1 MRSRSRRQGFTLIEL
16 LVVISIIGVLVGLL
30 LPAIN
35 SAREAGRRAQCQNNL
50 KNISLA
56 LNAFANRKNA
66 YPAAGTFFEFS
77 GTIASGDPTQS
88 VLVGAQG
95 AGATGV
101 PQAVA
106 ARAAY
111 SWVVDIAQ
119 DLDQADIANNWTRH
133 LPYWAPGNL
142 SNTDNS
148 TIPNAQLT
156 KALGILRCPDDNNFS
171 TNEGNLSYVA
181 NGGYVRFPAVPIQW
195 NGFQADGLP
204 GPNGG
209 GSGGPV
215 TFDLS
220 GTAPSPFFN
229 QGVASK
235 MGVMFLNSIYD
246 SSFPLENGNI
256 PASQNGRN
264 PQWGGVK
271 TTLSSI
277 ADGTGSTVLLGES
290 TLVGYSSGVPYS
302 GGQATNWAAPFPN
315 FSMFIGSDKICGSN
329 GTCTG
334 TFGSPANYLPT
345 DDLPAWSFSNKVGT
359 FENIGY
365 GQVLTLKGSFP
376 FVNSGHPSGSN
387 YAFCD
392 GSVRF
397 INNTIDGTVYAKI
410 LTPAGTKLPLPYKQ
424 LPVSQDAFVQ

>member
-1 MRSRSRRQGFTLIEL
+1 MKARSRRQGFTLIEL

-35 SAREAGRRAQCQNNL
+35 AARESGRRAQCQNNMRQL
-50 KNISLA
+50 ALA
-56 LNAFANRKNA
+56 LNAFAGRKNA
-66 YPAAGTFFEFS
+66 YPAAGTFFELPA
-77 GTIASGDPTQS
+77 TIVSGDPTTS
-88 VLVGAQG
+88 VLAAAQG

-101 PQAVA
+101 PPAVA
-106 ARAAY
+106 QRAAY
-111 SWVVDIAQ
+111 SWVVEIAQ
-119 DLDQADIANNWTRH
+119 DLDQQDIANNWTRH
-133 LPYWAPGNL
+133 LPYWATGNL
-142 SNTDNS
+142 AAGDNA

-156 KALGILRCPDDNNFS
+156 KSLAILRCPDDNSFV

-181 NGGYVRFPAVPIQW
+181 NGGFVRFPAVPVQW

-215 TFDLS
+215 TFDLA
-220 GTAPSPFFN
+220 GTTPSPFFN
-229 QGVASK
+229 QGVGSK
-235 MGVMFLNSIYD
+235 LGVMFLNSVYD
-246 SSFPLENGNI
+246 NQFPLDAGNI
-256 PASQNGRN
+256 PSSQNGRN

-277 ADGTGSTVLLGES
+277 ADGTGSTILLGES

-302 GGQATNWAAPFPN
+302 GGQATNWGAPFPN
-315 FSMFIGSDKICGSN
+315 FAMFIGSDKICSPS
-329 GTCTG
+329 GTCTSLFG
-334 TFGSPANYLPT
+334 TPANYLPT
-345 DDLPAWSFSNKVGT
+345 NDLPAWSFANKVGT

-376 FVNSGHPSGSN
+376 FINSGHPNGAN

-397 INNTIDGTVYAKI
+397 ISNTLDGTVYSKI
-410 LTPAGTKLPLPYKQ
+410 ITPAGTKLPLPYKQ
-424 LPVSQDAFVQ
+424 LPVEQDAFIQ